1 MWANPQE
8 NADLVT
14 FTEEIVNEKL
24 HFCVVYFKENYA
36 YIIKPWIIY
45 TRRLIIKKK
54 GNIWFFKPFRFKIR

>member
-24 HFCVVYFKENYA
+24 HFCVVYFK
-36 YIIKPWIIY
+36 
-45 TRRLIIKKK
+45 
-54 GNIWFFKPFRFKIR
+54 